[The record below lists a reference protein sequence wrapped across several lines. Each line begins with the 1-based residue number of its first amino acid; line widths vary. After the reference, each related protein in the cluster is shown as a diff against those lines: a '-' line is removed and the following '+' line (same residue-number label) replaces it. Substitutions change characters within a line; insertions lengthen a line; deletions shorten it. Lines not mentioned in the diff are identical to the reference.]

1 MWKIDE
7 NTGVPAPLE
16 RARLIGY
23 TQRMINPRNP
33 AEAAKLIEGDVAPLL
48 IRLTIP
54 MVFGVLSMVIY
65 NLVDTFFVGRLGAD
79 QLAALSFTFPVVLVI
94 GSLSMGLGMGASA
107 TVSRAIGEGD
117 SYRVRRLTT
126 DSLVLALLVVGVAAV
141 AGLFTIEPLFRALG
155 AGETTLPYIKQYMEI
170 WYPGMV
176 FVVVPMVGNNCIRAT
191 GDTKTPGIVMIIGA
205 GANAV
210 LDPILIF
217 GLGPVPALGIQ
228 GAALATLLGR
238 SITFFVAVYVLA
250 VRERLI
256 TVRFD
261 RIADVLASWRA
272 VLFIGLPTAAT
283 RMIIPIGAGFV
294 TRLISGY
301 GPEAVAG
308 YGVATRLEFF
318 ALAVVNALASV
329 IGPFIGQNL
338 GAGKLDRVRAGFVT
352 GERICLV
359 VGAFFFVVF
368 LALARPI
375 ASVFSPVES
384 IISVTTMYLRIVGFA
399 YMLQGIYL
407 IAVPALNVLR
417 KPLLAAGLGIVE
429 MFVLVLPL
437 ALVGSTLLGVPGIFI
452 GIALG
457 YVATG
462 IASSFV
468 FRRALRDTVGSA
480 LV

>member
-1 MWKIDE
+1 MSKIDE
-7 NTGVPAPLE
+7 STGVPAPLE

-23 TQRMINPRNP
+23 TRRMINPRNP
-33 AEAAKLIEGDVAPLL
+33 AESAKLIEGDVGPLL
-48 IRLTIP
+48 VRLTIP
-54 MVFGVLSMVIY
+54 MVFGVLSMVVY

-238 SITFFVAVYVLA
+238 SITFFVALYVLA

-256 TVRFD
+256 TIRFD

-375 ASVFSPVES
+375 ASVFSPIES

-468 FRRALRDTVGSA
+468 FRRALRQTVGSA